1 MKRDCERIENHF
13 RRLASIVKSQF
24 VGIFGKKNETFGNEV
39 KKRAISKGEL
49 RNIAEV
55 EEELKELKKRNKIL
69 QKK

>member
-1 MKRDCERIENHF
+1 M
-13 RRLASIVKSQF
+13 KSQF